1 MMSGRKVLSDALCT
15 TQQLSETVNN
25 RGRVSVIYS
34 VGLSFDPFKLV
45 KSIQFEVI
53 KLY

>member
-1 MMSGRKVLSDALCT
+1 MSRRKVLSDVLWA

-34 VGLSFDPFKLV
+34 IGLSFEPFKLV
-45 KSIQFEVI
+45 KSIQFVVI